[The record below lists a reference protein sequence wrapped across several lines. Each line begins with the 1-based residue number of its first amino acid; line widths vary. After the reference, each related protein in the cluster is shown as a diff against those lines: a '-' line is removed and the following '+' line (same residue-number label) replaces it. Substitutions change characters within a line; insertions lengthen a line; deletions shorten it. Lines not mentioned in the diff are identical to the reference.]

1 MEHGSKEYYKEQSKY
16 WHNELIKCSKQRDEL
31 KQKLDD
37 VVDLFNTHLYH
48 KKAWSDN
55 PYYDLV
61 QRRLNQIV
69 DGYPVETTRLQRMYS
84 TEIEQ
89 VLKHKNLAE
98 CLFLLEKIQM
108 DLEEDE

>member
-16 WHNELIKCSKQRDEL
+16 WNNELIKCSKERDDL
-31 KQKLDD
+31 KRKLDD
-37 VVDLFNTHLYH
+37 VVDLFNAHLHH

-55 PYYDLV
+55 PYYDVV
-61 QRRLNQIV
+61 QRRLNQII
-69 DGYPVETTRLQRMYS
+69 DGYPLKTTRLQRLYS

-89 VLKHKNLAE
+89 CLKNKNLDE

>member
-31 KQKLDD
+31 KRKLDD
-37 VVDLFNTHLYH
+37 VVDLFNAHLHH